1 MGKKTGIENE
11 KKNNFFV
18 TAHIKNFE
26 NAGLTPEQYNDHGYL
41 ANFFANLWNASG
53 KDRTCGVSVCMSKD
67 GCYHLHMGLHAK
79 NNTTIAN
86 VAKLLFNSHVEFQK
100 GGQASLL
107 AYLKKEPPYDEKGE
121 IVLYTLGL
129 ENFQGKKSAGQGHRS
144 DLSDIQDMLDR
155 GMSPDAIMLEGGI
168 KYTMFKKHIINYYT
182 MKRKKETAL
191 IKEITVEYHVG
202 KSGTGKTN
210 VYVELC
216 GKEDSP
222 YSPDD
227 IYLTNDFLNGG
238 FDMYLEQG
246 APPVL
251 FLDEFKGVNM
261 PYAVLL
267 GILDKYSRLQVH
279 CRYHNALCLWNRVVI
294 TSVYPP
300 EEIYEIMT
308 DKMHQKSDT
317 FEQLRRR
324 LTKIVYHYKENDEYK
339 TYSISGKDYIDYADL
354 KAMAHGN
361 NNGFSDIN
369 KEDAIPFDSD
379 SDKPADADDTDSPFI
394 EAELPE
400 QLDLPL

>member
-1 MGKKTGIENE
+1 MGGKTKQEND

-18 TAHIKNFE
+18 TVHIKNFQ
-26 NAGLTPEQYNDHGYL
+26 NAGLTEEQYMNHEFV
-41 ANFFANLWNASG
+41 AKFFSDLWTASG
-53 KDRTCGVSVCMSKD
+53 KNRTCGVAVCMSKD
-67 GCYHLHMGLHAK
+67 GCYHLHMGLYTK
-79 NNTTIAN
+79 NNTTIRN
-86 VAKLLFNSHVEFQK
+86 VAKILFNSHTEFQK
-100 GGQASLL
+100 GGQATLL
-107 AYLKKEPPYDEKGE
+107 AYLRKEPPYDEKGE

-144 DLSDIQDMLDR
+144 DLDDIQDMLDK
-155 GMSPDAIMLEGGI
+155 GMSPDDIMLEGGI
-168 KYTMFKKHIINYYT
+168 KYTMLRKHIINYYT
-182 MKRKKETAL
+182 MKRKRDTPL
-191 IKEITVEYHVG
+191 IKEIDVEYHVG
-202 KSGTGKTN
+202 KSGVGKTN
-210 VYVELC
+210 VYIELC
-216 GKEDSP
+216 NKKDSS

-251 FLDEFKGVNM
+251 FLDEFKGNNM

-279 CRYHNALCLWNRVVI
+279 CRYHNALCLWNKVVI

-308 DKMHQKSDT
+308 DKMHRKTDS
-317 FEQLRRR
+317 FEQLLRR
-324 LTKIVYHYKENDEYK
+324 LTKIVYHYKENNEYK

-354 KAMAHGN
+354 KARAHGN

-369 KEDAIPFDSD
+369 KEDDIPFESD
-379 SDKPADADDTDSPFI
+379 SNKPADADDTDNPFV
-394 EAELPE
+394 EPE
-400 QLDLPL
+400 QFNFLL